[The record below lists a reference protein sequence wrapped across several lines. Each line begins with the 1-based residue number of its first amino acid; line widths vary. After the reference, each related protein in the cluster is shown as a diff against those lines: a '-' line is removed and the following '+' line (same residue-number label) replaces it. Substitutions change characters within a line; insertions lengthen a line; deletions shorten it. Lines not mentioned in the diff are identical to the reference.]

1 LHGLD
6 LLDQPG
12 VIELTSSVACHRVGA
27 DIRIRVAALRSA
39 DCDSVRGVPVTSVAR
54 TVVDVARSCTQR
66 NALVIAD
73 SALHRRRTSLE
84 ELAEV
89 VAACER
95 WPGLGRARRVVRL
108 ADGRAESPLETLGR
122 LLVRDAGLPAPRL
135 QVPIEDARG
144 VFAYGDLG
152 WPEHK
157 FVVEFDGLLKY
168 DVTDRNALRRE
179 KLRQERIE
187 QAGWIVVRLTWHD
200 VVHDST
206 RSIIRLREA
215 FVRAARTSLT
225 W

>member
-1 LHGLD
+1 M
-6 LLDQPG
+6 
-12 VIELTSSVACHRVGA
+12 T
-27 DIRIRVAALRSA
+27 
-39 DCDSVRGVPVTSVAR
+39 
-54 TVVDVARSCTQR
+54 
-66 NALVIAD
+66 
-73 SALHRRRTSLE
+73 
-84 ELAEV
+84 
-89 VAACER
+89 ACER
-95 WPGLGRARRVVRL
+95 WPGLAGARRVLDL

-122 LLVRDAGLPAPRL
+122 LLVRDAGLPTPEL

-168 DVTDRNALRRE
+168 DASDRYALRRE

-200 VVHDST
+200 VVHDSI
-206 RSIIRLREA
+206 RSIVRLHEA